1 MEEEKVQKEQM
12 AVAQMRFGMIAPVI
26 QGTYPDASVCAYC
39 RRVSTPRSPYF
50 FRYLCTL
57 ATDTP
62 AGRNASCT
70 SLAWICV
77 PFSRGYS
84 LLSRWISC

>member
-39 RRVSTPRSPYF
+39 RRVAQTVQTLPDGRSCISL
-50 FRYLCTL
+50 RRW
-57 ATDTP
+57 
-62 AGRNASCT
+62 RN
-70 SLAWICV
+70 
-77 PFSRGYS
+77 G
-84 LLSRWISC
+84 